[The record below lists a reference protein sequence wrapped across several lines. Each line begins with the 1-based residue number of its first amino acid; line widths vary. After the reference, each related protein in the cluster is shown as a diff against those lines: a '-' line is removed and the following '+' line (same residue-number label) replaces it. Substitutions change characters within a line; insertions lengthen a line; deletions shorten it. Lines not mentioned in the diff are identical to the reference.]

1 MHAAAGPGRHLR
13 PAHWPALG
21 SSGGVQD
28 PHVGRESVRDHGAH
42 RGPEAAQPRPQP
54 VGRGDV
60 GRRMQFV
67 VVHQVGPTGQGS
79 SIVSACEGVLKPG
92 ICRGR
97 PLSSAA
103 IRSRSAWLYWRR
115 STVLGRYWRT
125 SPLAFSLLARLPV
138 SLPVQGRLCGPAA
151 TRRSSGNRLHSAA
164 RPGQTTGF
172 GQQAAERGLVRHR
185 AVQHH
190 GCRLHGHRQPP
201 GSHSSADRTE
211 SLRRPARRISSLPPP
226 KGTTDTPL
234 RCRVGFGRVEAVALG
249 LACA

>member
-138 SLPVQGRLCGPAA
+138 SLPFHSRPALRPGSDTTVIGEPASLSSPTRPDDRIRSAGR
-151 TRRSSGNRLHSAA
+151 RA
-164 RPGQTTGF
+164 RPGPAPGRTAPWPPAPRSPSGPWL
-172 GQQAAERGLVRHR
+172 ALERGQDRVAQATSKADLIASTTEGHDRHSLAMSSRIR
-185 AVQHH
+185 A
-190 GCRLHGHRQPP
+190 G
-201 GSHSSADRTE
+201 
-211 SLRRPARRISSLPPP
+211 
-226 KGTTDTPL
+226 
-234 RCRVGFGRVEAVALG
+234 
-249 LACA
+249 